1 MDIEDEAHF
10 EKELGVGRKGLSR
23 IVIGIGILGFLG
35 IGLAGWENYGNQ
47 EETSRRKKIES
58 VLESRTWSI
67 PTKVIKGD
75 TLQIYAVKVQEQ
87 NRDCLEGISTKEIED
102 YIRKINPGAKD
113 SKLIPEMQILLPSYN
128 VGTCK
133 KLSDFYPVQR

>member
-1 MDIEDEAHF
+1 MDSEDEAHF

-47 EETSRRKKIES
+47 EETSRRKVES
-58 VLESRTWSI
+58 VLESRTLSI
-67 PTKVIKGD
+67 PTKVVKED
-75 TLQIYAVKVQEQ
+75 TLQIYAVKTLEQ
-87 NRDCLEGISTKEIED
+87 NKNCLEGINTKDIED
-102 YIRKINPGAKD
+102 YIRKINPGVKD
-113 SKLIPEMQILLPSYN
+113 SKLIPGMQILLPSYN

-133 KLSDFYPVQR
+133 KLSDFYPAQR